1 MMMNDDVWGKLV
13 FLLMGA
19 SNLQGNH
26 SVTATI
32 DVRDQKTL
40 DRVLA
45 CSSYEETKF
54 EITSGEDASNLSVG
68 SSIDIR
74 CYPRIKWGR
83 ITNDLDSLLNT
94 PKACIKEPRR
104 YILLYPEFITM
115 SDGVAHDSNLSKYRK
130 VIETIS
136 IFKEAAAFLNEDD
149 QCLVFID
156 SGRFDI
162 PVSYDVA
169 DLERVDLSYLERI
182 TKSLPDDA
190 HRNQCRGIMAE
201 AIISLTKSQ
210 PDSKRFKYL
219 LAHLPDLLKRYED
232 GYQLFA
238 SGFSYEKIKDQVE
251 AARIEYTGKIH
262 KVLSDIQNQ
271 LLGIPV
277 ATIIVA
283 TQMKQ
288 TTDIGYYFWINSAV
302 LLGCWIFSVLMI
314 FLIHNQFHTLNVVSE
329 EVKRQKNQ
337 MEAEFALIKSSFE
350 SVFSYLFKRIR
361 TQRIVLWVLG
371 GFLASAL
378 VVSHV
383 IYFKLTPPAAEVWI
397 SFVEFIYSL
406 AGSADSQ

>member
-1 MMMNDDVWGKLV
+1 MMTNDDVWGKLV
-13 FLLMGA
+13 SLLMGA

-32 DVRDQKTL
+32 DVRDQNTL
-40 DRVLA
+40 DSVLA
-45 CSSYEETKF
+45 CLSNEEAKF

-68 SSIDIR
+68 SSINIR

-94 PKACIKEPRR
+94 PKARIKEPRR
-104 YILLYPEFITM
+104 YVLLYPEFTTM
-115 SDGVAHDSNLSKYRK
+115 SDTVAHDSDLSKYRK
-130 VIETIS
+130 VIEVIS

-162 PVSYDVA
+162 PVSYSVT
-169 DLERVDLSYLERI
+169 DLGKVDLSDLE
-182 TKSLPDDA
+182 KLVKFLPEDA
-190 HRNQCRGIMAE
+190 HRKQCQAIMAE

-210 PDSKRFKYL
+210 PESKRFKYL
-219 LAHLPDLLKRYED
+219 LEHLPDLLKCYED

-288 TTDIGYYFWINSAV
+288 AADIGYSFWINSAV

-314 FLIHNQFHTLNVVSE
+314 FLIHNQFHTLNVINE
-329 EVKRQKNQ
+329 EVRRQKNQ

-350 SVFSYLFKRIR
+350 SVFFYLFKRIR

-371 GFLASAL
+371 VFLVSAL

-383 IYFKLTPPAAEVWI
+383 IYFKLTPLAAEVWI
-397 SFVEFIYSL
+397 SFVELIYGL
-406 AGSADSQ
+406 AGSTNSQ